1 VAKEKILTEEQ
12 GNVKLEFP
20 DIDENGFR
28 RIMSL
33 ENEVVYVRQIEGGCE
48 KKVNDTITFIPG
60 AYIREWTRNGVA
72 YRYELMGG

>member
-1 VAKEKILTEEQ
+1 VAKEKILTDEQ
-12 GNVKLEFP
+12 GAVKSELP

-28 RIMSL
+28 RVIGV
-33 ENEVVYVRQIEGGCE
+33 EVVYARQIEGGCE

-72 YRYELMGG
+72 YRYELMEG